1 MSTSTGTIANIV
13 QPHVTTNISSCESS
27 GHLNICHSVINSS
40 LSRQQLLS
48 GPCPI
53 CGDRISGFHYGI
65 FSCESCKG
73 FFKRTVQNKKNYV
86 CVRGAICPVTIA
98 TRKKCPACRFDKCL
112 KTGMRLEAIR
122 EDRTRGGRST
132 YQCSYTLTT
141 PALNSNLMN
150 STSSVPNFDQNFS
163 VSNVNSLNI
172 SLNLNADSSEVF
184 SKNHVSSGLVND
196 FKSQSPFNF
205 KVKYESQN
213 FMHFTNSDGTK
224 NCESSFKKNSDC
236 QKVPSLIKE
245 ILSVE
250 HLWHKDRVEKSHH
263 NHKQNSS
270 SPNINLKSEK
280 SSENGNEND
289 FQSSLCNIAD
299 HRLYKLVKWCKSLPL
314 FKEIQVEDQISLL
327 INSWCE
333 LLLLSCCYRSFSTPG
348 RIKIS
353 SERSVSVEEAKALGI
368 SNVIERMVNL
378 TDHLRHLQLDQ
389 CEYVCLK
396 VIILLTS
403 GKQFILIL
411 Y

>member
-1 MSTSTGTIANIV
+1 M
-13 QPHVTTNISSCESS
+13 
-27 GHLNICHSVINSS
+27 NICHSVINPG

-86 CVRGAICPVTIA
+86 CVRGTNCLITVT

-112 KTGMRLEAIR
+112 KMGMKLEAIR

-132 YQCSYTLTT
+132 YQCSYTLSSSGI
-141 PALNSNLMN
+141 NSNLI
-150 STSSVPNFDQNFS
+150 SSSSLGTKFDKNFS

-172 SLNLNADSSEVF
+172 LLNLNTESSDTFNENNI
-184 SKNHVSSGLVND
+184 SPELLNH
-196 FKSQSPFNF
+196 FHPESPVNF
-205 KVKYESQN
+205 KVKYESQDSK
-213 FMHFTNSDGTK
+213 HLINSKNSK
-224 NCESSFKKNSDC
+224 NCKSNIRLNSRVP
-236 QKVPSLIKE
+236 KVPTLIKE

-250 HLWHKDRVEKSHH
+250 HLWHKDRTEKNHYNHHKQSSSSSTIQLINEKS
-263 NHKQNSS
+263 ND
-270 SPNINLKSEK
+270 
-280 SSENGNEND
+280 NGND
-289 FQSSLCNIAD
+289 FQSTLCNIAD

-314 FKEIQVEDQISLL
+314 FKEIKMDDQIALL

-333 LLLLSCCYRSFSTPG
+333 LLLLSCCYRSLSTPG
-348 RIKIS
+348 QIKIS
-353 SERSVSVEEAKALGI
+353 SERCVSVEEAKLLGI
-368 SNVIERMVNL
+368 SNVIERMVNF
-378 TDHLRHLQLDQ
+378 TNHLRRLQLDQ

-403 GKQFILIL
+403 GK
-411 Y
+411 